1 MTVNNLKGL
10 STHSIKP
17 MILPRVLSSF
27 LDSGFG
33 AEAGAATDTLIVCS
47 AFGLGVRRLTGATF
61 AGGFFVTIMRI
72 CLVYDFGISPYEDAL
87 ELLF

>member
-1 MTVNNLKGL
+1 MNNLNGL

-33 AEAGAATDTLIVCS
+33 AEVGVATDTLIVCS
-47 AFGLGVRRLTGATF
+47 ALGLGVRRLTGATF
-61 AGGFFVTIMRI
+61 AGGFFAVTIMRI
-72 CLVYDFGISPYEDAL
+72 YPVYDFGISPYEDAL